1 MNHFDREF
9 YRMRHSWKGYV
20 GSILFTVLTF
30 ILIASTRF
38 GLNWVNPETETELM
52 HYYLPPPPA
61 ATKQPLSLVSKD
73 RAAFDIQF
81 PDEKEPIEKQ
91 PIETLPLDFL
101 NVSFG
106 SEMDG
111 AINIDF
117 DLRSK
122 LLAVRPDVIDRLV
135 IYERDQVDEKPVRLY
150 APSLSLSSQLREE
163 GAELLVLYRVT
174 KKGRTEDIHVLDSTN
189 EEVNSVAFTIISRSR
204 FRPARKNGNPVN
216 VWVQHEMIFKKEE
229 HSSPFSL

>member
-1 MNHFDREF
+1 MTHFDSEF
-9 YRMRHSWKGYV
+9 RRMRHSWKSYA
-20 GSILFTVLTF
+20 GSVLFTVLTF
-30 ILIASTRF
+30 FLIASTRF
-38 GLNWVNPETETELM
+38 GLNLVNPETETELM

-61 ATKQPLSLVSKD
+61 AAKQPLSLVAKD

-81 PDEKEPIEKQ
+81 PDEKEPTEKQ
-91 PIETLPLDFL
+91 AIEHLPLDFL

-106 SEMDG
+106 PEMES

-122 LLAVRPDVIDRLV
+122 LRAVKPKVIDKLV
-135 IYERDQVDEKPVRLY
+135 VYERDQVDEKPVRLY
-150 APSLSLSSQLREE
+150 APSLSISPRLREE

-189 EEVNSVAFTIISRSR
+189 AEVNEVAFNIISRSR

-216 VWVQHEMIFKKEE
+216 VWVQHEMIFNKEE